1 MKDELTDHAFERV
14 SALIKEEEE
23 NALTFFRSRNFK
35 SKLETRLQETAGNKK
50 RVSFIRRLAA
60 PALGAALVLII
71 AGVYLFI
78 LRRPEAG
85 PRPEFKALTFA
96 VAQLPRFSPSPEPEW
111 TASPEKTGTSRL
123 AESVG
128 QALVRAGQAKKKV
141 EESISVPPEKG
152 KVPRLSL
159 DQKMEI
165 LFQEKAIERAL
176 LLFRNDSKEV

>member
-1 MKDELTDHAFERV
+1 MKDELTDQAFEEV

-23 NALTFFRSRNFK
+23 NALAFFRSRNFK
-35 SKLETRLQETAGNKK
+35 SRLETRLQETAGKK
-50 RVSFIRRLAA
+50 ERGVLIRRLAA
-60 PALGAALVLII
+60 PAPAAALVLII
-71 AGVYLFI
+71 AGVFLFI

-85 PRPEFKALTFA
+85 PPPEFKALTFA
-96 VAQLPRFSPSPEPEW
+96 LAQLPGFSHSPEPEW

-128 QALVRAGQAKKKV
+128 QALVRADQAKRKA
-141 EESISVPPEKG
+141 EESISVPAEKG

-165 LFQEKAIERAL
+165 LFQERAIERAL